1 MRGAEELMAEQEQG
15 GSVLLHSW
23 EEIARFLG
31 VTTRTAQNWSKKL
44 ALPVFR
50 VEGRVYA
57 KRESLM
63 RWIDAKQQE
72 GSIYLN
78 RGGA

>member
-1 MRGAEELMAEQEQG
+1 MADIEQG
-15 GSVLLHSW
+15 GGTLLRTW
-23 EEIARFLG
+23 DEIARFLG
-31 VTTRTAQNWSKKL
+31 VPVRTAQEWSRKL

-63 RWIDAKQQE
+63 RWIDAKQKE